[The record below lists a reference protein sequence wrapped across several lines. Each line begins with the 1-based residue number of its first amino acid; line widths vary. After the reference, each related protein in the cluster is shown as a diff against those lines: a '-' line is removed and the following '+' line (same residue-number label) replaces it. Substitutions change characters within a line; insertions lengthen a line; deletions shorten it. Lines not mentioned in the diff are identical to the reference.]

1 MTSERLIEVTTPIL
15 DACKMVATVDA
26 GTVKIWDK
34 KRMQVGHIAADGQV
48 YERRLGRQNLLGALL
63 KRQLTEAIDA
73 ARLATEPVS
82 DNAEIFRLTPIS

>member
-15 DACKMVATVDA
+15 GACKMVATVDA

-73 ARLATEPVS
+73 ASREPDPVA
-82 DNAEIFRLTPIS
+82 DRTDTFRLTPIV